1 MIKLKEKR
9 ILIIWLVK
17 ILIVATSIM
26 VTTKINLSLVA
37 TLTLIIVSDGMM
49 LLLNVKRG
57 YREWI
62 HVAYVF
68 LLAVNSIFELN
79 GEYRYTVVISQLVL
93 FLAYFVISNIEMQ
106 EIEEK

>member
-1 MIKLKEKR
+1 MKEKR

-17 ILIVATSIM
+17 ILIVSISVM
-26 VTTKINLSLVA
+26 VATKINLSLVA
-37 TLTLIIVSDGMM
+37 TLIIGCDGMM

-68 LLAVNSIFELN
+68 MLAVNSIFELN
-79 GEYRYTVVISQLVL
+79 GEYRFTIVISQLVL
-93 FLAYFVISNIEMQ
+93 FLAYFVIANIEMQ

>member
-17 ILIVATSIM
+17 IIIVSISIM

-37 TLTLIIVSDGMM
+37 TLIIAVDGMVM
-49 LLLNVKRG
+49 IMNGKKE
-57 YREWI
+57 YREWV

-68 LLAVNSIFELN
+68 MLAVNSIFEMQ
-79 GEYRYTVVISQLVL
+79 GEYRFTVVISQLVL
-93 FLAYFVISNIEMQ
+93 FLAYFVIANIEMQ
-106 EIEEK
+106 EIEGK

>member
-17 ILIVATSIM
+17 IIIVSISIM

-37 TLTLIIVSDGMM
+37 TLIMAVDGMVM
-49 LLLNVKRG
+49 IMNGKKE
-57 YREWI
+57 YREWV

-68 LLAVNSIFELN
+68 MLAVNSIFEMQ
-79 GEYRYTVVISQLVL
+79 GEYRFTVVISQLVL
-93 FLAYFVISNIEMQ
+93 FLAYFVIANIEMQ
-106 EIEEK
+106 EIEGK

>member
-17 ILIVATSIM
+17 IIIVSISVM

-37 TLTLIIVSDGMM
+37 TLIIGLDGMIM
-49 LLLNVKRG
+49 IMNGKKE
-57 YREWI
+57 YIEWI

-68 LLAVNSIFELN
+68 MLAVNSIFELN
-79 GEYRYTVVISQLVL
+79 GEYRFTIVISQLVL
-93 FLAYFVISNIEMQ
+93 FLAYFVIANIEMQ

>member
-1 MIKLKEKR
+1 M
-9 ILIIWLVK
+9 LIIWLVK
-17 ILIVATSIM
+17 IIIVATSIM
-26 VTTKINLSLVA
+26 VSTRVNLSLPA
-37 TLTLIIVSDGMM
+37 TLIIGCDGMM

-62 HVAYVF
+62 HVMYSF

-79 GEYRYTVVISQLVL
+79 GEYRFTIVISQLVL
-93 FLAYFVISNIEMQ
+93 FLAYYVIANIEMQ

>member
-1 MIKLKEKR
+1 MKEKR
-9 ILIIWLVK
+9 ILIIWIVK
-17 ILIVATSIM
+17 ILIVVISIM

-37 TLTLIIVSDGMM
+37 TLIIVSDGMIM
-49 LLLNVKRG
+49 IMNGKKE
-57 YREWI
+57 YIEWI

-93 FLAYFVISNIEMQ
+93 FLAYFVISNMEMQ